1 MLRIFNE
8 CKIRDYMKTFLKFKY
23 STESIGCGEE
33 ENFILKFNEDIIA
46 DNDEDGEFLVGK
58 ATRYMFLL
66 EEAHEAGYPIF
77 DIFDSN
83 SDFANPLLEIYDEE
97 EKQIKQDLID
107 TLMGEFGVLG
117 NDNICYF
124 SRLEILPRYRG
135 FGIAKKVIRDNYKVF
150 GSWCG
155 LIVMNPFPLQFELDE
170 IHKLPFEKQ
179 MAFGDLEKD
188 EELANKNLRTY
199 YKSIG
204 YIEVPGY
211 NQMFLVPG
219 YHNNKLESIDMDAPI
234 QDLRK

>member
-23 STESIGCGEE
+23 STESIGCGGE

-58 ATRYMFLL
+58 ATRYLFLL

-107 TLMGEFGVLG
+107 TLTGEFSVLG

-135 FGIAKKVIRDNYKVF
+135 YGIAKKWRRGI
-150 GSWCG
+150 
-155 LIVMNPFPLQFELDE
+155 FPWMSL
-170 IHKLPFEKQ
+170 HSP
-179 MAFGDLEKD
+179 
-188 EELANKNLRTY
+188 N
-199 YKSIG
+199 
-204 YIEVPGY
+204 
-211 NQMFLVPG
+211 
-219 YHNNKLESIDMDAPI
+219 
-234 QDLRK
+234 

>member
-1 MLRIFNE
+1 MS
-8 CKIRDYMKTFLKFKY
+8 TFLKFKY
-23 STESIGCGEE
+23 STESIGCAEE
-33 ENFILKFNEDIIA
+33 EDFILKFNEDIIA

-66 EEAHEAGYPIF
+66 EEANEAGYPIF
-77 DIFDSN
+77 DIFDSS
-83 SDFANPLLEIYDEE
+83 SDYANPLLEIFDEE
-97 EKQIKQDLID
+97 ENQIKQSLID
-107 TLMGEFGVLG
+107 ALMGEFSVLE
-117 NDNICYF
+117 NENICYF
-124 SRLEILPRYRG
+124 SRLEILPKYRG
-135 FGIAKKVIRDNYKVF
+135 HGIAKQVIRDNYKVF

-155 LIVMNPFPLQFELDE
+155 LIVMNPFPLQFELDK
-170 IHKLPFEKQ
+170 IHKSPFEKQ

-219 YHNNKLESIDMDAPI
+219 YCNNKLESIDMDAPI

>member
-1 MLRIFNE
+1 
-8 CKIRDYMKTFLKFKY
+8 MKTFLKFKY
-23 STESIGCGEE
+23 STESIGCGGE

-107 TLMGEFGVLG
+107 TLMGEFGVLE

-135 FGIAKKVIRDNYKVF
+135 YGIAKKVIRDNYKVF

-219 YHNNKLESIDMDAPI
+219 YCNNKLESIDMDAPI

>member
-1 MLRIFNE
+1 M
-8 CKIRDYMKTFLKFKY
+8 
-23 STESIGCGEE
+23 
-33 ENFILKFNEDIIA
+33 KFNEDIIA
-46 DNDEDGEFLVGK
+46 DNAEDGEFLVGK

-66 EEAHEAGYPIF
+66 EEAY
-77 DIFDSN
+77 
-83 SDFANPLLEIYDEE
+83 
-97 EKQIKQDLID
+97 
-107 TLMGEFGVLG
+107 
-117 NDNICYF
+117 
-124 SRLEILPRYRG
+124 
-135 FGIAKKVIRDNYKVF
+135 
-150 GSWCG
+150 
-155 LIVMNPFPLQFELDE
+155 PLQFELDK

-219 YHNNKLESIDMDAPI
+219 YCNNKLDSIDMDAPI